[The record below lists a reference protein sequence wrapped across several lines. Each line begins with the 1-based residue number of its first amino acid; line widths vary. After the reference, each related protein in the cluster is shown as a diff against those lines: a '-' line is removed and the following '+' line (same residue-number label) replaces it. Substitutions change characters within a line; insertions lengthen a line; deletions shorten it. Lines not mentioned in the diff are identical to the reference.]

1 MDYNGGQSEY
11 EEESINDETSNK
23 STKIQSEKNLRRRGE
38 TVGEFI
44 LYCILL
50 YCTVLLCIVFYCTV
64 LYCIILY
71 CTVLY
76 FIILYCTVWYYIVL
90 YHLKTTEIKHT
101 KKEIIHNNYGGFIL
115 IY

>member
-38 TVGEFI
+38 TLGEFI

-50 YCTVLLCIVFYCTV
+50 YCAVLCCWRTPIRC
-64 LYCIILY
+64 
-71 CTVLY
+71 
-76 FIILYCTVWYYIVL
+76 YIG
-90 YHLKTTEIKHT
+90 TTI
-101 KKEIIHNNYGGFIL
+101 
-115 IY
+115 